1 MPYLDIEE
9 QLKNLSKHHNM
20 ELFMFWC
27 KKPYPQTELI
37 PIVIMGLVFP
47 CQLTGPS
54 TMHATIMEMYDQSN
68 NFK

>member
-1 MPYLDIEE
+1 
-9 QLKNLSKHHNM
+9 M

-54 TMHATIMEMYDQSN
+54 TMRATIMEMYDPSN